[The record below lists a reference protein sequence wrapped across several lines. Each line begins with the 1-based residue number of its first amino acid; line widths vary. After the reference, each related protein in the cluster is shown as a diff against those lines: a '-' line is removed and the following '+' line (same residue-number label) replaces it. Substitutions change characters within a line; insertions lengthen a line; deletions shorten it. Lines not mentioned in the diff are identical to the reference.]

1 MTYVNVY
8 WLGVE
13 FDQLFA
19 SLKSRSQVKPL
30 VVCRIPL
37 RVWVVSWL
45 REKDLGWGHFF
56 GDLIE
61 AMSLWLMG

>member
-1 MTYVNVY
+1 MWQSRSQV
-8 WLGVE
+8 GVE

-30 VVCRIPL
+30 VVGRIPL

-56 GDLIE
+56 GDPIK